1 MRWGSKRKSLRRR
14 WSRTVVT
21 AIGLAAGVGLV
32 MGIVGVSDGLT
43 QAQNKVLARSVLRS
57 ERPMGRLASLGFH
70 WAYRR
75 AYLSVAE
82 ELEAFSRV
90 TLADLRRVL
99 DRWPLLPLSL
109 VSVGPTTDVHPP
121 K

>member
-1 MRWGSKRKSLRRR
+1 MRETTAEITELQELLDAAYGRATQHLRNI
-14 WSRTVVT
+14 VT
-21 AIGLAAGVGLV
+21 GERNLTAEE
-32 MGIVGVSDGLT
+32 LT

-75 AYLSVAE
+75 AYLSIAE

-90 TLADLRRVL
+90 TLGDLRRIL
-99 DRWPLLPLSL
+99 DRWPLLPMTV
-109 VSVGPTTDVHPP
+109 VSVGPTTDVQPP